1 MPRRSNQSNG
11 AVNKYAL
18 IREQLGRDPKMPV
31 KDIVAMLG
39 QRGVKVQPSLVY
51 FLKSKMKRQRRK
63 QARIKAVESG
73 QRAGITNAA
82 DLVLRVKTLAREA
95 GGLTNL
101 KNLVEVLAE

>member
-1 MPRRSNQSNG
+1 MPRRSNRNG
-11 AVNKYAL
+11 AVNKSEL

-63 QARIKAVESG
+63 QARAKAVQSG
-73 QRAGITNAA
+73 QRAGISNAA
-82 DLVLRVKTLAREA
+82 DLVLKVKALAHEA

-101 KNLVEVLAE
+101 KNLVNVLAD